1 MRTHAQDPAELRTIR
16 GSVEDKA
23 EPGPKMPL
31 PPRANSW
38 RRPTET
44 CRVPVVRLASGGPL
58 KDRLHHWKVFYA
70 TRQIYKDYPWAPE
83 GLPARK
89 NPEPCCES
97 CSGHRGV
104 VRDKRTRG
112 GVPLP
117 GERWR
122 RSQLDKA
129 QRSCS
134 VTWIYMGPLLSIKQV

>member
-58 KDRLHHWKVFYA
+58 KDRLHRW
-70 TRQIYKDYPWAPE
+70 
-83 GLPARK
+83 K

-129 QRSCS
+129 QR
-134 VTWIYMGPLLSIKQV
+134 